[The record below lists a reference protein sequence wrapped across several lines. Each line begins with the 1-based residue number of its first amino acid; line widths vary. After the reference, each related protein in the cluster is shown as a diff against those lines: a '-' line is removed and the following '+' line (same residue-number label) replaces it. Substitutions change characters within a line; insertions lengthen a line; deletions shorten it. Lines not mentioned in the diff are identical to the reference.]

1 MKASIFMKKKVLMLV
16 RGVVGAA
23 IAIVLTGCV
32 PGETVVTISA
42 DDVGCVMS
50 GGVGRAEVVSILT
63 NAIPRIDLANASKGA
78 LKSWNLSETNTP
90 LETVR
95 KVFKGIEE
103 CFTAFLSP
111 EERIRLSTK
120 EEGTNIFVSAHI
132 TRKAVFIVDPK
143 KLPAEQNKDFCLY
156 IDEKEGLTFAKNPSE
171 KQLEII
177 AGLLREYIHIS
188 FNSKELADCAV
199 GIYWILGNPF
209 MAKSTKIRIVGDA
222 TGRFKVEGRKI
233 MQH

>member
-1 MKASIFMKKKVLMLV
+1 VKLFCRWPSYA
-16 RGVVGAA
+16 GAA
-23 IAIVLTGCV
+23 VLLIFCGCV

-42 DDVGCVMS
+42 DDVGCVMT

-111 EERIRLSTK
+111 EETIKLSAK
-120 EEGTNIFVSAHI
+120 EEGTNIFVSAYI

-143 KLPAEQNKDFCLY
+143 KLSAEQNKNFCLY

-188 FNSKELADCAV
+188 FNSKELADCVV
-199 GIYWILGNPF
+199 GICWILGNPF
-209 MAKSTKIRIVGDA
+209 MAKSTKIRIVGEGADK
-222 TGRFKVEGRKI
+222 FKVEGLRI
-233 MQH
+233 VPLRR